1 MSSVWA
7 ADRDWVGF
15 GFGSEIWAEMGMRRM
30 RRARV
35 EKKKKKKKRDFGVM
49 VLNFE
54 F

>member
-30 RRARV
+30 KRARV
-35 EKKKKKKKRDFGVM
+35 EKKKRDIGVM